1 MINALQ
7 VQVWLQR
14 QLFLAQARVQ
24 LYEILLLQLRNRRGV
39 DTALENIREVYSKG
53 GTRSNAHTQLASE
66 ALAALADNRPGHRI
80 EDVLRRWLPSNEAA
94 L

>member
-1 MINALQ
+1 MINVLQ

-53 GTRSNAHTQLASE
+53 EPVPTPTRNWPAKH
-66 ALAALADNRPGHRI
+66 
-80 EDVLRRWLPSNEAA
+80 WLPWQITVRDTVSKMC
-94 L
+94 